1 MLSTIQISGEDSRQ
15 FYHNALLMKIS
26 DLKRFR
32 DTIKDIPPAPTDTTR
47 VYLDN
52 DKVACCAGIDKR
64 NELGNLIHHA
74 ESFRN
79 LFNIK
84 NTVITLTIID
94 VDLLTRILD
103 TQA

>member
-26 DLKRFR
+26 DLKRF
-32 DTIKDIPPAPTDTTR
+32 TASVETNTAKQVHEQQA
-47 VYLDN
+47 
-52 DKVACCAGIDKR
+52 IDA
-64 NELGNLIHHA
+64 LIDSA
-74 ESFRN
+74 ISFRN

-84 NTVITLTIID
+84 NTVITLTIND